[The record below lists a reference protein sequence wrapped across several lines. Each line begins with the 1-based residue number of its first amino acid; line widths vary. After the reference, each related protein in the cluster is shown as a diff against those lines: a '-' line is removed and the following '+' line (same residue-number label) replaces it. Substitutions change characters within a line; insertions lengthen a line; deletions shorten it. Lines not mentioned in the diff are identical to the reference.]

1 MKTKSNSKI
10 HQADEIDTLTLNNQF
25 KCFEKQHIDFTI
37 ERDEAE
43 NINTETSTEKTGN
56 KIIIYQNKIKIPN
69 GENGWPSNC
78 ITEKYWQYDNH
89 I

>member
-56 KIIIYQNKIKIPN
+56 
-69 GENGWPSNC
+69 
-78 ITEKYWQYDNH
+78 
-89 I
+89 

>member
-25 KCFEKQHIDFTI
+25 KSFEKQHIDFTI